1 MKQPSVILKNLALT
15 EKSNKLGE
23 TLNQYVFR
31 VDSAA
36 NKIEIKH
43 AVEHLFKVHV
53 KSVRTLTRVGKK
65 KRERRMTYGRTS
77 ASKRAYVTLKAGD
90 KIDVVA

>member
-1 MKQPSVILKNLALT
+1 MKSPAAIIKKLVLT

-31 VDSAA
+31 VDPEA
-36 NKIEIKH
+36 NKIEIKQ
-43 AVEHLFKVHV
+43 AVERLFNVHV
-53 KSVRTLTRVGKK
+53 KSVRTLNRVGKK

-77 ASKRAYVTLKAGD
+77 SSKRAYVALKEGD

>member
-1 MKQPSVILKNLALT
+1 MKSPTAIVKNLALT

-23 TLNQYVFR
+23 TLNKYVFR
-31 VDSAA
+31 VDSEA
-36 NKIEIKH
+36 NKIEIKQ
-43 AVEHLFKVHV
+43 AVERLFNVHV
-53 KSVRTLTRVGKK
+53 KSVRTLNRVGKK

-77 ASKRAYVTLKAGD
+77 ASKRAYVTLKAGE